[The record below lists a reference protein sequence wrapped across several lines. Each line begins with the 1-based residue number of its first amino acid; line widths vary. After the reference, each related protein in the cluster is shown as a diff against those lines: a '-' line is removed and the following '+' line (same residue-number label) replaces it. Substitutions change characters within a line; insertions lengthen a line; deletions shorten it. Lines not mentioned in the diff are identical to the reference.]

1 MEGEEG
7 STASPAEGRESG
19 AARWVARWP
28 WGWPP
33 PMIWILPETES
44 WRQLSASSQP
54 SSTGLLEP
62 RELPFPPPP
71 PGHCLWS
78 SVPAANHPGPPP
90 WAPVRV
96 LLPQRLRPDVEA
108 VNQQSWWQ
116 DLDLEGFLARAMEAQ
131 RLRRAREAA
140 AGGPALAL
148 SPTAK
153 PAPQGPPCPPHPRPP
168 HSSLMGPLAQ
178 PVPSTGTSCRCPFA
192 APLVTPA
199 RPQTEGR
206 TEARSTTRWAAKL
219 GSFQKTE
226 PRAKLFPP
234 RDLALGST
242 QLVCSPL
249 GSERR
254 AGLPGLGTW
263 PSPGRRSPLTL
274 ATARLPRPQANFPS
288 ASAGSPAPPRP
299 QAPPEQ
305 QSSSTEGDGGPAGR
319 SPTSMRPV
327 SGWKL
332 RAGSSVVTR
341 HWMAQPLMRMFSCR
355 RPRSGRLRPSAT
367 WIWAWTRST
376 LRVREKTAAGGE
388 REAGLRGVGGGP
400 RTRARP
406 PPTQTA
412 ARAFALG
419 GNESTAAGEG
429 QLKPRTY
436 LLLHPPNAPPTPCPG
451 GSLSF
456 CLPKPSPG
464 RAWV

>member
-1 MEGEEG
+1 MSRNCQLKIFCGKPGSEEPGLEVEGEEG

-71 PGHCLWS
+71 PGHCLRS

-131 RLRRAREAA
+131 RLQRAREAA

-234 RDLALGST
+234 A
-242 QLVCSPL
+242 
-249 GSERR
+249 
-254 AGLPGLGTW
+254 
-263 PSPGRRSPLTL
+263 TL
-274 ATARLPRPQANFPS
+274 HL
-288 ASAGSPAPPRP
+288 APPSWS
-299 QAPPEQ
+299 APLWVRR
-305 QSSSTEGDGGPAGR
+305 DALVFLAYARGPLPADALPLHWPPPGSR
-319 SPTSMRPV
+319 VLKPTSHQQARGLLHRP
-327 SGWKL
+327 G
-332 RAGSSVVTR
+332 
-341 HWMAQPLMRMFSCR
+341 HR
-355 RPRSGRLRPSAT
+355 RPRSSSPRAPRAAVG
-367 WIWAWTRST
+367 W
-376 LRVREKTAAGGE
+376 REEALPRCGQCRAGSCA
-388 REAGLRGVGGGP
+388 RGP
-400 RTRARP
+400 R
-406 PPTQTA
+406 
-412 ARAFALG
+412 
-419 GNESTAAGEG
+419 
-429 QLKPRTY
+429 
-436 LLLHPPNAPPTPCPG
+436 
-451 GSLSF
+451 
-456 CLPKPSPG
+456 
-464 RAWV
+464 W

>member
-19 AARWVARWP
+19 AARWMARWP

-71 PGHCLWS
+71 PGHCLRS

-96 LLPQRLRPDVEA
+96 LLPQRLSPDVEA

-192 APLVTPA
+192 APLVTSA

-206 TEARSTTRWAAKL
+206 TEARSTIRWAAKL

-226 PRAKLFPP
+226 PRAKLFPRRPCTWLHPAGLLPFGFGETRWSSWP
-234 RDLALGST
+234 RHVALSRQTLSPYTGHRPAPASSSQLPISKRGVSCTAPATGAPGAAVLAHRGRRWAGGKKPYLDAASVGLEAARGVLGGDPALDGTAVDADVLLPQAQVGQAPALGH
-242 QLVCSPL
+242 VDL
-249 GSERR
+249 GVDQVHTAGAGEDGSRRR
-254 AGLPGLGTW
+254 A
-263 PSPGRRSPLTL
+263 
-274 ATARLPRPQANFPS
+274 
-288 ASAGSPAPPRP
+288 
-299 QAPPEQ
+299 
-305 QSSSTEGDGGPAGR
+305 
-319 SPTSMRPV
+319 
-327 SGWKL
+327 
-332 RAGSSVVTR
+332 
-341 HWMAQPLMRMFSCR
+341 
-355 RPRSGRLRPSAT
+355 
-367 WIWAWTRST
+367 
-376 LRVREKTAAGGE
+376 
-388 REAGLRGVGGGP
+388 
-400 RTRARP
+400 
-406 PPTQTA
+406 
-412 ARAFALG
+412 
-419 GNESTAAGEG
+419 
-429 QLKPRTY
+429 
-436 LLLHPPNAPPTPCPG
+436 
-451 GSLSF
+451 
-456 CLPKPSPG
+456 
-464 RAWV
+464 